1 MARTRMVTRTIIG
14 TQCEVM
20 TVNIKTAE
28 TGTATVM
35 LGAKYKDEKKLFKA
49 VEAVLVTNPDVKPVH
64 VISSKE
70 VNKCFGMLETEFLKL
85 AKELDP
91 ETRKALDANPDKDDD
106 TAE

>member
-1 MARTRMVTRTIIG
+1 MARQRMVTRTIIG
-14 TQCEVM
+14 TQAEVM

-35 LGAKYKDEKKLFKA
+35 LGAKYKDDKKLFKA
-49 VEAVLVTNPDVKPVH
+49 VENVLSSNPDVKPVH

-91 ETRKALDANPDKDDD
+91 ETRKALADDTEAD

>member
-1 MARTRMVTRTIIG
+1 MARQRMVTRTIIG
-14 TQCEVM
+14 TQAEVM

-49 VEAVLVTNPDVKPVH
+49 LEAVLATNPDVKPVH
-64 VISSKE
+64 VISSTE
-70 VNKCFGMLETEFLKL
+70 VNKCFGMPETEFLKL

-91 ETRKALDANPDKDDD
+91 ETRKALDANPDKDVD
-106 TAE
+106 TVD